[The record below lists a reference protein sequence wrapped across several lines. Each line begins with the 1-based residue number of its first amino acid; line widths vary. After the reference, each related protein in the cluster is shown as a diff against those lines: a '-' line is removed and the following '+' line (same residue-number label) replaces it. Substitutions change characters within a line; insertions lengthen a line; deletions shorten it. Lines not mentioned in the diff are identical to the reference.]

1 MYIAV
6 KGGEAAIEASRALLA
21 AARRGDPAVRELEV
35 AQIREQLG
43 LLVDRVMAEASLYDP
58 ELAALALKQARG
70 DAVEAVFLLRAY
82 RTTLPRVAATEP
94 LDTERMRVRRRVSAI
109 FKDLPGGQLLGPTFD
124 YTQRLV
130 DFSLMEDASV
140 HTRSVRA
147 EPPPSV
153 QAEPPPSVRAE
164 PPPSVQA
171 EPPPSVQAEPPPSVR
186 AELVE
191 AAHASIG
198 PSTSSGRTEFGA
210 SGPSA
215 GSGRMEA
222 DSMRTELA
230 SGHIPN
236 ALDALNAEGLIE
248 PVAPSEGD
256 PVPPDITRDPPVY
269 PLPRSA
275 RLQMLARADEGWV
288 LGMGYATQRGYAHT
302 HPFAGDIRFGAVTV
316 EIVPD
321 ELGFAIEVGEIDL
334 TECQMVNQFAGSAS
348 VPPQF
353 TRGYGLVYGH
363 GERKAM
369 AMSLVD
375 RALRADEFDEDITA
389 PVQSQEFVLPQGDS
403 LEASGFVQH
412 LKLPHYVTFESEL
425 QLIRKLRDV
434 RPSSDE
440 YIGRSPE
447 GIAGRLGSGP
457 ALGPRPSVQG
467 LEGEAS

>member
-6 KGGEAAIEASRALLA
+6 KGGEAAIEASRQLLA
-21 AARRGDPAVRELEV
+21 TARRGDPAVRELEV

-70 DAVEAVFLLRAY
+70 DAVEAIFLLRAY

-94 LDTERMRVRRRVSAI
+94 IDTQRMRARRRVSAI
-109 FKDLPGGQLLGPTFD
+109 FKDLPGGQLLGPTYD
-124 YTQRLV
+124 YTQRLI
-130 DFSLMEDASV
+130 DFSLLISTQDTPQATPAPGEAMPV
-140 HTRSVRA
+140 H
-147 EPPPSV
+147 
-153 QAEPPPSVRAE
+153 
-164 PPPSVQA
+164 
-171 EPPPSVQAEPPPSVR
+171 
-186 AELVE
+186 L
-191 AAHASIG
+191 
-198 PSTSSGRTEFGA
+198 
-210 SGPSA
+210 
-215 GSGRMEA
+215 
-222 DSMRTELA
+222 
-230 SGHIPN
+230 PN
-236 ALDALNAEGLIE
+236 ALDTLADEGLIE
-248 PVAPSEGD
+248 SALPSEGD
-256 PVPPDITRDPPVY
+256 PTPPDITRDPPVY

-288 LGMGYATQRGYAHT
+288 LGLGYATQRGYAHT
-302 HPFAGDIRFGAVTV
+302 HPFGGDIRFGAVTL

-321 ELGFAIEVGEIDL
+321 ELGFAIEIGEIDV

-389 PVQSQEFVLPQGDS
+389 PVQVQEFVLPQGDNI
-403 LEASGFVQH
+403 EASGFVQH

-425 QLIRKLRDV
+425 QLIRKLR
-434 RPSSDE
+434 E
-440 YIGRSPE
+440 E
-447 GIAGRLGSGP
+447 
-457 ALGPRPSVQG
+457 ALK
-467 LEGEAS
+467 